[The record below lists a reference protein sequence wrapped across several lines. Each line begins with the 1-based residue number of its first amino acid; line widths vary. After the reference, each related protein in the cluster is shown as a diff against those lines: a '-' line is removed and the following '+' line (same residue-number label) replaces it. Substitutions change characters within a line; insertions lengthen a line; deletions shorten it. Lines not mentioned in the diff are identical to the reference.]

1 MRKLLARMLREER
14 IIPSIL
20 NGNMGFGYQIDQMD
34 SLCSSE
40 LPIDDATYD
49 TYRLVFLDLDKGRKW
64 KHPSGS
70 IEQKKI
76 T

>member
-1 MRKLLARMLREER
+1 
-14 IIPSIL
+14 
-20 NGNMGFGYQIDQMD
+20 MGFVYQIDQMD

-70 IEQKKI
+70 IEQKNNLI
-76 T
+76 NPVDFRPLSR

>member
-1 MRKLLARMLREER
+1 
-14 IIPSIL
+14 
-20 NGNMGFGYQIDQMD
+20 MGFGYQIDQMD

-70 IEQKKI
+70 IEQKK
-76 T
+76 